1 MDYNINFPNLGISL
15 DHVGKS
21 FNIGGFQI
29 NYYGVVIALGIII
42 AYFVVMA
49 LCRENKENMDHYT
62 DLFLFGIICG
72 IIGARLYYVIFELD
86 YYLAHPADIF
96 NIRQGGLAVYGG
108 IIAGVLFGA
117 VYCKVKKLNLLE
129 KLDLA
134 VVAIL
139 IGQIVGRWG
148 NFFNR
153 EAFGEYTNGLF
164 AMQLPVSAVRQN
176 EITPLM
182 WENLVNINGIDYI
195 QVHPTFLYESMWNLC
210 LLLLLIIFR
219 KMMTFKGETFLFY
232 VIGYGAGRFW
242 IEALR
247 TDQLKILGT
256 IPVSQL
262 LSALLFIGGL
272 TAFIL
277 MRFVFR
283 EKTFAALGKNRAA
296 SASDSA
302 EA

>member
-182 WENLVNINGIDYI
+182 WENLVNINGVDYI

-262 LSALLFIGGL
+262 LSAFLFIGGL

-296 SASDSA
+296 SASDST